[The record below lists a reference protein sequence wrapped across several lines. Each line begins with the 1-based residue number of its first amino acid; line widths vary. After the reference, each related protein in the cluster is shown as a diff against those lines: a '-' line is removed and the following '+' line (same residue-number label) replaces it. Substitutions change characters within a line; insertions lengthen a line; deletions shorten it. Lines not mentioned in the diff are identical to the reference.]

1 MDETGKDAGVWNA
14 RPPLI
19 VLAEDSETNIT
30 TLASYLRWLGARVEV
45 AHDGNEAVRLTRAL
59 QPDVVL
65 MDVQMP
71 HMDGLEATRHIRA
84 EATTAEVL
92 ILMLTAFAMPGDRER
107 CLAAGATAYFSKPVR
122 LRRLK
127 QTIER
132 YLPQL
137 APQTNP

>member
-1 MDETGKDAGVWNA
+1 MDETGKDAGAWRA

-30 TLASYLRWLGARVEV
+30 TFATYLRWLGAQVEV
-45 AHDGNEAVRLTRAL
+45 AHDGHEAVQLTRAL
-59 QPDVVL
+59 RPDMVV

-71 HMDGLEATRHIRA
+71 HMDGLEATRALRA

-92 ILMLTAFAMPGDRER
+92 ILILTAFAMPGDRER
-107 CLAAGATAYFSKPVR
+107 CLAAGATAYLSKPVR

-132 YLPQL
+132 YLPRL

>member
-19 VLAEDSETNIT
+19 VLAEDSETNVT
-30 TLASYLRWLGARVEV
+30 TLASYLRWLGAQVEV
-45 AHDGNEAVRLTRAL
+45 AHDGVEVVEMTRRLH
-59 QPDVVL
+59 PDVVL
-65 MDVQMP
+65 MDIQMP
-71 HMDGLEATRHIRA
+71 RLDGLGATHQLRA
-84 EATTAEVL
+84 DAVTAAVP
-92 ILMLTAFAMPGDRER
+92 IIVQTAFAMPGDRER
-107 CLAAGATAYFSKPVR
+107 CLAAGATAYLSKPVR